1 MRPGWSIGFI
11 LRLSS
16 CLNLIGGL
24 RLPRNTRGFLQFGHK
39 GPHLLFVSC
48 LREYNDYGASKS
60 VGVRRT
66 QCSGA
71 LRSFLNVDSELGEF
85 GSSGRNGRPISPH
98 GCDVNSSETDEKGKE
113 RRIDKLERVDWVVP
127 LGVNK
132 NDVEYSAG
140 VTHNEGSTTVI
151 GDPFDGVSP
160 VLGHQ
165 DAGGKKLFLC
175 AGGEE
180 EEKKCGAGTSAFYN
194 ASVNQEVDSL
204 TRRVLS
210 EDQMDEEQRR
220 ADSTHHEK
228 DSFDANGGGSASLF
242 TVMQPD
248 GKDVGFLGEK
258 STDTPIK
265 SEILRNRAILMQAKA
280 DDLQE
285 SVSRIIRILHNRH
298 SSESGGL
305 KEDTWPYQRPD
316 ENKGSSVWPDSIQ
329 DDRLK
334 AALFAL
340 SATEKEC
347 AEILDILLL
356 VLKEDD
362 SNGMSIV
369 QKERLILFKTRI
381 RQLKVELDVYRTK
394 VSKLGEWEVE
404 ARWMRQDLSN
414 ARCHKPHRN
423 VYEQRPLVTLY

>member
-1 MRPGWSIGFI
+1 MIG
-11 LRLSS
+11 S
-16 CLNLIGGL
+16 L
-24 RLPRNTRGFLQFGHK
+24 RLPRNTHGFLQFGHK

-71 LRSFLNVDSELGEF
+71 LGSFLNVDSELGEF
-85 GSSGRNGRPISPH
+85 GGSGRNGRLISPH
-98 GCDVNSSETDEKGKE
+98 LCDVNNSSETYEKGKE
-113 RRIDKLERVDWVVP
+113 IRLDNHERVDWVVP

-132 NDVEYSAG
+132 NDVEYSAK

-151 GDPFDGVSP
+151 KDPFDGVSP

-165 DAGGKKLFLC
+165 DIGGKKLFIY

-180 EEKKCGAGTSAFYN
+180 EKKKCGAGTAAFYN
-194 ASVNQEVDSL
+194 ASVNQEVDLLS
-204 TRRVLS
+204 RRVLS
-210 EDQMDEEQRR
+210 EDQMDEEQMR
-220 ADSTHHEK
+220 ADGTHHK
-228 DSFDANGGGSASLF
+228 NDNFNANGGGSASSF
-242 TVMQPD
+242 SIMQPV
-248 GKDVGFLGEK
+248 GKDVGFLDEK

-280 DDLQE
+280 DDLKE
-285 SVSRIIRILHNRH
+285 SVSRIIRILNGRH
-298 SSESGGL
+298 SSKSDGL

-316 ENKGSSVWPDSIQ
+316 ENRGSIWPDSIQ

-347 AEILDILLL
+347 DDILDILLL

-369 QKERLILFKTRI
+369 QKERLILFQTRI
-381 RQLKVELDVYRTK
+381 RQLKVELDVYCTK

-404 ARWMRQDLSN
+404 AWWMRQDLSN